1 VLVTGGAGFLGS
13 HLVSRLLNH
22 GMSVDII
29 DDFSTGSRDYMP
41 SSINVHKLDITD
53 NSVIDIVKKISPT
66 DIIHLAAIHY
76 VPYCNNNPEETF
88 NTNVMG
94 TRNIL
99 EACGDIDRLERLIY
113 ASSAAVYPPSTTPHS
128 ENDDIAPIDI
138 YGRTKLIGE
147 DLVKKYS
154 YEENITTSSLRLFNI
169 YGSNET
175 NPHVIPAIL
184 DQISREDPTIEL
196 GNTTPRRDFIHV
208 DDVVDAFV
216 KLITTGNNSY
226 GTYNVGT
233 GKEHS
238 VEELVSTLEEILDI
252 DVQIMTDDERVR
264 ESDRPHLQA
273 DCTRIS
279 EELGWTASRD
289 LRSGIERTMRT
300 EYSHLFNS

>member
-1 VLVTGGAGFLGS
+1 
-13 HLVSRLLNH
+13 
-22 GMSVDII
+22 
-29 DDFSTGSRDYMP
+29 
-41 SSINVHKLDITD
+41 
-53 NSVIDIVKKISPT
+53 
-66 DIIHLAAIHY
+66 
-76 VPYCNNNPEETF
+76 
-88 NTNVMG
+88 
-94 TRNIL
+94 
-99 EACGDIDRLERLIY
+99 
-113 ASSAAVYPPSTTPHS
+113 
-128 ENDDIAPIDI
+128 
-138 YGRTKLIGE
+138 
-147 DLVKKYS
+147 
-154 YEENITTSSLRLFNI
+154 
-169 YGSNET
+169 
-175 NPHVIPAIL
+175 VIPAIL